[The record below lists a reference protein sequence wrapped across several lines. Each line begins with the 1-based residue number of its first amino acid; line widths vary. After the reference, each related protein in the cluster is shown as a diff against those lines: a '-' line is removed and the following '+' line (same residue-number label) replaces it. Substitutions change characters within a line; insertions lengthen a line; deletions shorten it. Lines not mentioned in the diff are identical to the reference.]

1 MKLRKEKIY
10 LDTSVISY
18 LDQQDSPEKMK
29 ETHIFW
35 ELLKTGLYDVY
46 ISNITLEEIEC
57 CNEQKRDRL
66 SQYIDNIDFTFIEE
80 SKESEGLPN
89 NYVKSAVLTEKS
101 YVDCRH
107 IALASIYECDYIT
120 SWNFKHMANITI
132 MKKVNSVNMVK
143 GYREVKIYP
152 PTEFLYEER

>member
-1 MKLRKEKIY
+1 MRKEKIY

-46 ISNITLEEIEC
+46 ISNIVFEELNACIDIKRKKLLNYISEIDYNFVLDTQESLQLA
-57 CNEQKRDRL
+57 NE
-66 SQYIDNIDFTFIEE
+66 YITTAI
-80 SKESEGLPN
+80 
-89 NYVKSAVLTEKS
+89 LTDKS
-101 YVDCRH
+101 YTDCRH

-120 SWNFKHMANITI
+120 SWNFKHMANINT